1 MSKHEDIYTANETF
15 LYLLSLL
22 SFGFFLSL
30 SEFIDPSASH
40 MVNLSA
46 TAFEEASKDVENPS
60 RYAFSAAQ
68 VSQPAGLCMIS
79 DIPQEV
85 IKLIEILFLS

>member
-1 MSKHEDIYTANETF
+1 MSKHQDILPINHF
-15 LYLLSLL
+15 CILFFFLLSL
-22 SFGFFLSL
+22 FLFTLFSL

-68 VSQPAGLCMIS
+68 VSLLMIS
-79 DIPQEV
+79 DIPQALM
-85 IKLIEILFLS
+85 K